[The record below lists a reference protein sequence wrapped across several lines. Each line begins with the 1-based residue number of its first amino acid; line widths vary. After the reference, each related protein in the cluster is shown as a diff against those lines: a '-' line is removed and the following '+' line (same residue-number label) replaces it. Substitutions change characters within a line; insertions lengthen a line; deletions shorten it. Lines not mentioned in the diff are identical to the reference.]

1 MADDKVAIWGSGLKF
16 GRKPINGEILVG
28 NGDGFDLV
36 PAGISDVG
44 GVLTFDGPVSVSG
57 SVTAAGQIEST
68 TGGYKF
74 PDDTVQTT
82 AATAFSSSQTDFISG
97 FMLVVAN
104 QDYRL
109 VVNIPYACTINETTT
124 ICTSG
129 TATATFKI
137 NTTALGGAA
146 NNVSTTE
153 QTRTHSSSNSVATGD
168 DIVLTISSQ
177 SACVNFSFT
186 IKITR
191 TLA

>member
-1 MADDKVAIWGSGLKF
+1 VS
-16 GRKPINGEILVG
+16 
-28 NGDGFDLV
+28 
-36 PAGISDVG
+36 AGISDVG
-44 GVLTFDGPVSVSG
+44 GVITFDGPIT
-57 SVTAAGQIEST
+57 VTGQIEST

-82 AATAFSSSQTDFISG
+82 AATSFSSSQIDFISG
-97 FMLVVAN
+97 VIPSLAN

-137 NTTALGGAA
+137 NTTALGGTA
-146 NNVSTTE
+146 NSVSTSE
-153 QTRTHSSSNSVATGD
+153 QTQTHSSSNSVAVGS
-168 DIVLTISSQ
+168 DIVLTISSNS
-177 SACVNFSFT
+177 SALFLSFT

>member
-1 MADDKVAIWGSGLKF
+1 MADDKAVVYAGQIRLGRAPASGEL
-16 GRKPINGEILVG
+16 LVG
-28 NGDGFDLV
+28 NGSGFDLV

-44 GVLTFDGPVSVSG
+44 GVLTFDGPIAVQ
-57 SVTAAGQIEST
+57 GQVEST
-68 TGGYKF
+68 TGGFKF

-97 FMLVVAN
+97 VIPSLAN
-104 QDYRL
+104 QEYRL
-109 VVNIPYACTINETTT
+109 VVNIPYGCTINETTT

-137 NTTALGGAA
+137 NTTALGGTA
-146 NNVSTTE
+146 NSVSVTE
-153 QTRTHSSSNSVATGD
+153 QTQTHSSANTVAVGD
-168 DIVLTISSQ
+168 DIVLTISSN
-177 SACVNFSFT
+177 SAALFLSFT

>member
-16 GRKPINGEILVG
+16 GRKPANGELLIG

-36 PAGISDVG
+36 PAGVSDVG
-44 GVLTFDGPVSVSG
+44 GVLTFDGPIT
-57 SVTAAGQIEST
+57 VTGQIEST

-82 AATAFSSSQTDFISG
+82 AATSFSSSQIDFISG
-97 FMLVVAN
+97 VIPSLAN

-137 NTTALGGAA
+137 NTTALGGTA
-146 NNVSTTE
+146 NSVSTSE
-153 QTRTHSSSNSVATGD
+153 QTRAHSSNNSAAVGD
-168 DIVLTISSQ
+168 DIVLTISSNS
-177 SACVNFSFT
+177 SALFLSFT

>member
-16 GRKPINGEILVG
+16 GRKPANGELLIG
-28 NGDGFDLV
+28 NGGGFDLV

-44 GVLTFDGPVSVSG
+44 GVLTFDGPIAVM
-57 SVTAAGQIEST
+57 GQIEST

-82 AATAFSSSQTDFISG
+82 AATPFSSSQVDFISG
-97 FMLVVAN
+97 VIPSLAN

-146 NNVSTTE
+146 NSVSTSE
-153 QTRTHSSSNSVATGD
+153 QTQTHSSSNSVAVGS
-168 DIVLTISSQ
+168 DIVLTISSNS
-177 SACVNFSFT
+177 SALFLSFT